1 MNTTL
6 KNIFFD
12 AFVMLLLMTLVF
24 SAYYLD
30 IFIFQHGMP
39 ENSMTEFLQ
48 SLCLIFVVIC
58 FMTTMKKHD
67 KSKGLWITLVTLF
80 LLMLIREQDHYLDS
94 VYHGFWKIPASIV
107 FFVGLAAIVCNKSTI
122 IPPLLHHYQNH
133 RFTYIFIG
141 LFLLVIFSRVFGS
154 GLIWRELMG
163 SDYSIIYK
171 SVIQEG
177 LELLGYCLILI
188 GSFKMCLSA
197 SDWSS
202 HQSS

>member
-6 KNIFFD
+6 KNIIFD
-12 AFVMLLLMTLVF
+12 AFVMLVLMTLVF

-39 ENSMTEFLQ
+39 ENSMTEFFQ
-48 SLCLIFVVIC
+48 SLCLIFVVSC
-58 FMTTMKKHD
+58 FLTTMRKHD
-67 KSKGLWITLVTLF
+67 KSKGLWLILVTLF

-94 VYHGFWKIPASIV
+94 VYHGFWKIPAAIV
-107 FFVGLAAIVCNKSTI
+107 FFVGSVAIVCNKNTI

-154 GLIWRELMG
+154 GVIWRELMG

-177 LELLGYCLILI
+177 LELLGYCLILF

-197 SDWSS
+197 SDWST
-202 HQSS
+202 HQAS